1 MGISSFLFLIPLL
14 NHTCFRTR
22 LGKREKRTA
31 DVLIALGIPEYS
43 TGHLRAGT
51 EALRVDSSELF
62 LLSDIIAKWSSSV
75 EKAYEK
81 ELRALK
87 LL

>member
-1 MGISSFLFLIPLL
+1 
-14 NHTCFRTR
+14 
-22 LGKREKRTA
+22 
-31 DVLIALGIPEYS
+31 
-43 TGHLRAGT
+43 
-51 EALRVDSSELF
+51 VDSSELF